1 MRCWYR
7 KQPLDLIRD
16 YFGDQISLYFAWLGF
31 YTEALIFPSIIGIL
45 SLLYGLATVKNPE
58 INYVR

>member
-45 SLLYGLATVKNPE
+45 SLLYE
-58 INYVR
+58 IGRAHV